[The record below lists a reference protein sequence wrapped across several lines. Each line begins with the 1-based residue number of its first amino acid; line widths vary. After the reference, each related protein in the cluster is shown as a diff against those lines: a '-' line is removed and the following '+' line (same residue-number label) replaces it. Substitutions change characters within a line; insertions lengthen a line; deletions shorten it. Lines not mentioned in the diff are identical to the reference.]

1 MGIFDPATSQATLT
15 QQSNW
20 TPEQKALFAQL
31 IQQTQTGL
39 TQGST
44 AYPGATSAPQNP
56 LESAYFGS
64 AQLSPESVMSRENA
78 LRSILSGQP
87 AYTVDQGAYNQ
98 AQSYMTNAY
107 PGRTTD
113 PLQQAARTSI
123 LGGVPSY
130 TVDPTQRNAY
140 YQSTFYDPAM
150 REYQQDILPQVLERA
165 SGTGFHSSDTL
176 NQMGKSGTDLETYLA
191 SQRANLLWQ
200 DIQSGYAAE
209 ESAAGRQAT
218 LLGAEQGIGATLGG
232 AQGQLA
238 WNAELARQAPFES
251 AAASKAAMAGSPTNI
266 MTGYTQQLGTA
277 GTYARQIEQEK
288 IQGDLARWLSGETM
302 GGVSNTAYNP
312 NTQLALALL
321 GLAPYSYGS
330 NVEAEGAGAGYGF
343 LQGAASGA
351 GSAATQALINALFG

>member
-78 LRSILSGQP
+78 LKSILAGTP
-87 AYTVDQGAYNQ
+87 AYTVDPQ
-98 AQSYMTNAY
+98 QSQN
-107 PGRTTD
+107 
-113 PLQQAARTSI
+113 
-123 LGGVPSY
+123 
-130 TVDPTQRNAY
+130 Y
-140 YQSTFYDPAM
+140 YQSAFYDPAM
-150 REYQQDILPQVLERA
+150 REYQQRILPGVLESA
-165 SGTGFHSSDTL
+165 SGAGFHSSDTL
-176 NQMGKSGTDLETYLA
+176 SQMGKSATDLETNLA
-191 SQRANLLWQ
+191 AKRAELVYQ
-200 DIQSGYAAE
+200 DVM
-209 ESAAGRQAT
+209 AGRT
-218 LLGAEQGIGATLGG
+218 
-232 AQGQLA
+232 AQ
-238 WNAELARQAPFES
+238 ES
-251 AAASKAAMAGSPTNI
+251 AAARQSAMAGSPTNV

-277 GTYARQIEQEK
+277 GQYARQIEQEK
-288 IQGDLARWLSGETM
+288 IQGDLARWLSGETV

-330 NVEAEGAGAGYGF
+330 NVDASGAGIGYGA

-351 GSAATQALINALFG
+351 GGAAMQALINALFG

>member
-31 IQQTQTGL
+31 LQQTQTGL

-64 AQLSPESVMSRENA
+64 AQLSPESTMSRENA
-78 LRSILSGQP
+78 LRSILAGTP
-87 AYTVDQGAYNQ
+87 A
-98 AQSYMTNAY
+98 
-107 PGRTTD
+107 
-113 PLQQAARTSI
+113 
-123 LGGVPSY
+123 Y
-130 TVDPTQRNAY
+130 TVDPTQSQNY
-140 YQSTFYDPAM
+140 YQSAFYDPAM
-150 REYQQDILPQVLERA
+150 REYQTDILPQVLERA
-165 SGTGFHSSDTL
+165 SGAGFHSADTL
-176 NQMGKSGTDLETYLA
+176 SQMGKSATDLETNLA
-191 SQRANLLWQ
+191 AKRAELVWQ
-200 DIQSGYAAE
+200 DVM
-209 ESAAGRQAT
+209 AGRTAQENAAT
-218 LLGAEQGIGATLGG
+218 RQGALV
-232 AQGQLA
+232 
-238 WNAELARQAPFES
+238 
-251 AAASKAAMAGSPTNI
+251 GSPTNI

-277 GTYARQIEQEK
+277 GSYARQIEQEK

-330 NVEAEGAGAGYGF
+330 NVESEGAGLGYGVV
-343 LQGAASGA
+343 QGAASGA
-351 GSAATQALINALFG
+351 GGAAMQALINALFR

>member
-78 LRSILSGQP
+78 LKSILAGTP
-87 AYTVDQGAYNQ
+87 AYTVDPQ
-98 AQSYMTNAY
+98 QSQN
-107 PGRTTD
+107 
-113 PLQQAARTSI
+113 
-123 LGGVPSY
+123 
-130 TVDPTQRNAY
+130 Y
-140 YQSTFYDPAM
+140 YQSAFYDPAM
-150 REYQQDILPQVLERA
+150 REYKTDILPQVLERA
-165 SGTGFHSSDTL
+165 SGAGFHSLDTL
-176 NQMGKSGTDLETYLA
+176 SQMGRSATDLATNLA
-191 SQRANLLWQ
+191 AKRAELVWG
-200 DIQSGYAAE
+200 DV
-209 ESAAGRQAT
+209 AAGRT
-218 LLGAEQGIGATLGG
+218 
-232 AQGQLA
+232 AQ
-238 WNAELARQAPFES
+238 ES
-251 AAASKAAMAGSPTNI
+251 AAARRSAMAGSPTNV

-330 NVEAEGAGAGYGF
+330 NVESEGAGAGYGF

-351 GSAATQALINALFG
+351 GSAGIQALINALFG